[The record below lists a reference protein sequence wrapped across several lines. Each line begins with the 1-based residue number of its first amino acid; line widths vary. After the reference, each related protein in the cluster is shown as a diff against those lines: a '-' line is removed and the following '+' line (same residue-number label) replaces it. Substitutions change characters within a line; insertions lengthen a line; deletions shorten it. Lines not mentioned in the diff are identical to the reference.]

1 MGSLTF
7 EFELI
12 SNSDDVVIAAD
23 GTTSTNWQIENP
35 MIQADL
41 CTIDNA
47 LQNRF
52 DQHMLDGKEISIPYT
67 QIITSTQTTVPSN
80 TYINSYHSLM

>member
-23 GTTSTNWQIENP
+23 GTTSSSWQIENP

-41 CTIDNA
+41 CTIDNIYRTDLILICFRGRTLA
-47 LQNRF
+47 FRINRLSH
-52 DQHMLDGKEISIPYT
+52 QPKLR
-67 QIITSTQTTVPSN
+67 
-80 TYINSYHSLM
+80 